1 VSRRFAVLVN
11 PAAAGGKSLRAVPQV
26 EAELRR
32 LGADYRV
39 VQSSSGDHAKVL
51 ARQMAETG
59 EVAVAVGGDGLVGT
73 LAGALCGSES
83 ALAIVPAG
91 RGNDFARVLGIP
103 SDPAEATR
111 LAVEGDPR
119 AVDVGEVDGKA
130 FVGIASFGID
140 SHVNQ
145 IANNTKFFRGSLVY
159 AVAMLRTLAPWK
171 HARFTYVID
180 GERHEMTGYS
190 VAVANSGVF
199 GGGMRMAPDAEI
211 DDGLFDVVAIEG
223 QSKWQYLRGLPRVF
237 KGTHVQNPAVR
248 IDRGRTVEV
257 DADRPFTIYA
267 DGDPL
272 GELPA
277 TITVAERAL
286 LVIAP

>member
-11 PAAAGGKSLRAVPQV
+11 PAAAGGKALRVIPDV
-26 EAELRR
+26 ERELRR

-51 ARQMAETG
+51 ARQMADAG
-59 EVAVAVGGDGLVGT
+59 EVAIAVGGDGLVGT

-83 ALAIVPAG
+83 ALAIIPAG

-103 SDPAEATR
+103 SDPAAAAR
-111 LAVEGDPR
+111 LAVEGTAR
-119 AVDVGEVDGKA
+119 AVDVGEVDGKT

-140 SHVNQ
+140 SDVNR
-145 IANNTKFFRGSLVY
+145 IANDTKLFRGSLVY
-159 AVAMLRTLAPWK
+159 AIAMLRTLAPWK
-171 HARFTYVID
+171 HAHFTYVVD
-180 GERHEMTGYS
+180 GQRREMTGYS

-211 DDGLFDVVAIEG
+211 DDGLLDVVAIEG

-248 IDRGRTVEV
+248 IERGRRVEV